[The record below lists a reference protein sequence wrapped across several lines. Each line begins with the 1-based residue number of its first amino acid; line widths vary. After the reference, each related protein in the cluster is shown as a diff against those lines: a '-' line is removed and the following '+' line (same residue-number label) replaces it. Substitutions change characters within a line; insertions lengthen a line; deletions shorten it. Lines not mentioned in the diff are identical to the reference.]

1 MPSAFTSAQTSR
13 ELNPAPLGW
22 RETPKNV
29 LEAIRKAEAGV
40 FDLQTIANAIG
51 LKRKFTLDGR
61 LVGDIG
67 ELLLCSDFKVLPG
80 EKSDGHAHDL
90 VGENRKGRVQVQ
102 AKLRRATKG
111 GRIEF
116 KYQPECLVVIE
127 CSEDWSRWRIIYNG
141 PGNVVTAEDIQVR
154 QNDRRIFRNGQ
165 RHMVYLSRPH
175 LVQAAGRLSTDAL
188 ILSARDHGSS
198 REP

>member
-1 MPSAFTSAQTSR
+1 MSAVGKQAQAADTA
-13 ELNPAPLGW
+13 PATDRW

-40 FDLQTIANAIG
+40 ADLQAVANAIG

-67 ELLLCSDFKVLPG
+67 ELLLCPDFKVLPS
-80 EKSDGHAHDL
+80 EKPDGHAHDL
-90 VGENRKGRVQVQ
+90 VGETQTGRVQVQ
-102 AKLRRATKG
+102 VKLRRATKG

-141 PGNVVTAEDIQVR
+141 PGNVVMAENIQVR
-154 QNDRRIFRNGQ
+154 QDDRRVLRDGQ
-165 RHMVYLSRPH
+165 RHTVYLSRPH
-175 LVQAAGRLSTDAL
+175 LALAAGKLSTDVL
-188 ILSARDHGSS
+188 FLLARDHGSS
-198 REP
+198 HEP